1 MILKM
6 MRMTIKESD
15 LFEKLKGYFP
25 DLTKGEQ
32 FDSWDCFTAAHN
44 TIIELK
50 CRKTHY
56 DQLMIERTKWDA
68 LADKRALEGLGTL
81 YICSTPNGTWAWNL
95 GAINAPEWL
104 LKRLPRTTEL
114 LARDWINKEIGYLHI
129 NDATRVNFPE

>member
-1 MILKM
+1 
-6 MRMTIKESD
+6 MTINESD

-32 FDSWDCFTAAHN
+32 YDSWDCFTAAHN

-56 DQLMIERTKWDA
+56 DELMIERTKWDA
-68 LADKRALEGLGTL
+68 LADKRASEGLGTL

-114 LARDWINKEIGYLHI
+114 LARDWINKEVGYLHI